1 LGFYYERVKWLPLYF
16 VIVTKKTNDTLWF
29 TICLNALANFEEKL
43 TLNDVV
49 VEDET
54 IQT

>member
-1 LGFYYERVKWLPLYF
+1 M
-16 VIVTKKTNDTLWF
+16 TKKTKDTLWF
-29 TICLNALANFEEKL
+29 TICLNALANFGYNL
-43 TLNDVV
+43 TFGDVV

>member
-1 LGFYYERVKWLPLYF
+1 MAAF
-16 VIVTKKTNDTLWF
+16 VLCNSNKEKTNDTLWF
-29 TICLNALANFEEKL
+29 TICLNVLANFEEKL

-49 VEDET
+49 VGDET